1 MSFYVT
7 FEGYITDEMGT
18 ILSPDEVERS
28 LEAILDELLAR
39 GVPDSTVGGTLA
51 RAVIEIS
58 VTVEA
63 KSLEE
68 AQAKGLGI
76 ILEAIHSAGG
86 YTHEVEVDWVA
97 ATMRRSDSTEGHRP
111 DLVGA

>member
-1 MSFYVT
+1 MASAARLLEGAGVSFYVT
-7 FEGYITDEMGT
+7 FEGYITDEMGN

-39 GVPDSTVGGTLA
+39 GVPDATVGGTLA

-68 AQAKGLGI
+68 AQA
-76 ILEAIHSAGG
+76 EASASSLRQL
-86 YTHEVEVDWVA
+86 TPPA
-97 ATMRRSDSTEGHRP
+97 ATRLRSKSTGWP
-111 DLVGA
+111 QL